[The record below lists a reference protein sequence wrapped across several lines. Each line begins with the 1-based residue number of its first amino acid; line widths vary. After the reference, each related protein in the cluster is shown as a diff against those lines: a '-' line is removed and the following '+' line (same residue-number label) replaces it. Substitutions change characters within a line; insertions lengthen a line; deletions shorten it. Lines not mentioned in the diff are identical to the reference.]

1 MGSMI
6 VAIVARE
13 FYLKYCDFRF
23 GSLVGES
30 RQQVEGAC
38 RSINVVMIFCRIER
52 MGWMAWGDDSEGVQV
67 SEVVGSPDGDGGS

>member
-6 VAIVARE
+6 VAIVACE

-30 RQQVEGAC
+30 RQQGEAAC
-38 RSINVVMIFCRIER
+38 RSINVVMICLGIER
-52 MGWMAWGDDSEGVQV
+52 MGWMAWR
-67 SEVVGSPDGDGGS
+67 